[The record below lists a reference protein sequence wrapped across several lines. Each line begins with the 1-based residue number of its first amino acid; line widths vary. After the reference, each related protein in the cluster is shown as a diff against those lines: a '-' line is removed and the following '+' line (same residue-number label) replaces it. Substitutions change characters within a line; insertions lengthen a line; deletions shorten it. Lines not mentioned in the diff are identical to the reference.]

1 MDKLEDIRLVSL
13 YFDPV
18 QELFRVETN
27 DGLYQNTQGAAE
39 LRSLVAIAL
48 HNAAENMRNNT
59 STTCVNIDGFEITS
73 VDVLAN

>member
-27 DGLYQNTQGAAE
+27 LGLSETTKGAAE
-39 LRSLVAIAL
+39 LRSLVAVAL
-48 HNAAENMRNNT
+48 YNAAENMRNNT
-59 STTCVNIDGFEITS
+59 ATTCIDIDGFKITS

>member
-27 DGLYQNTQGAAE
+27 DGLSQNTQGAAD
-39 LRSLVAIAL
+39 LRSLVAVAL
-48 HNAAENMRNNT
+48 YNAAENMRNNT
-59 STTCVNIDGFEITS
+59 ATTCIDIDGFEIKA

>member
-1 MDKLEDIRLVSL
+1 MNKLEDIRLVSL

-27 DGLYQNTQGAAE
+27 LGLSETTEGAAQ
-39 LRSLVAIAL
+39 LRSLVAVAL
-48 HNAAENMRNNT
+48 YNAAENMRNNT
-59 STTCVNIDGFEITS
+59 EAGCIDIDGFEITA